1 MSPTTASRLLPHALG
16 TAASTGVGMIPLHR
30 LPRPVR
36 TGYVVLPAAFVTGT
50 MLLAMQRAAP
60 EATADA
66 AGQTEHTQPDVVQ
79 PEGEQPESEQT
90 APAQTGLPQTAAP
103 GLRAPTLSEA
113 ALATALGGLVAG
125 AGAASLG
132 LDRAIEGVLRRRGV
146 PAPRLWMGLA
156 SGALTLALT
165 VLDERAPAPSETV
178 EDPFEERVLELLDA
192 ADPMALTP
200 GQGDGSPADEYQVE
214 AETIAQLLR
223 SEGRVSTAQLDEV
236 WQEWFDEPLT
246 ARLGQERTAALAAA
260 LSALTSA
267 QSAR

>member
-1 MSPTTASRLLPHALG
+1 
-16 TAASTGVGMIPLHR
+16 
-30 LPRPVR
+30 
-36 TGYVVLPAAFVTGT
+36 
-50 MLLAMQRAAP
+50 MQRAAP

-66 AGQTEHTQPDVVQ
+66 AGQTEHTQPDVAQ

-90 APAQTGLPQTAAP
+90 APAQTGLPPTPAP

-165 VLDERAPAPSETV
+165 VLDERAPAPSETA

-246 ARLGQERTAALAAA
+246 ARLRQERTAALAAA